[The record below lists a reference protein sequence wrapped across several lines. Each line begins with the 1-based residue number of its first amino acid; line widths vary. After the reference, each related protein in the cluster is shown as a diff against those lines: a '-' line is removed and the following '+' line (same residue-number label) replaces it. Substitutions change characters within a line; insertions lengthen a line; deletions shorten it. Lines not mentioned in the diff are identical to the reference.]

1 MSGIADIEGKTT
13 LPLWEKGDTMARVSY
28 VSSGAKIKVIGI
40 GGGGCN
46 AVTRMVRDQI
56 HGVDFI
62 AMNTDAKQLAV
73 TEAAT
78 RVQLGERVTRGL
90 GAGGDHLV
98 GQKAAEESRDEI
110 KDVVIGADM
119 VFIAAGMG
127 GGTGTGAAPLV
138 ADLARQSGALTI
150 GIVTKP
156 FSFEGNRRARVAEE
170 GIINL
175 IDRLDTMVIIP
186 NDRLL
191 GLCDRRTG
199 VDEALKLADQCLQN
213 GVQAIA
219 EVVTVPG
226 LVNLDFAD
234 IRSLMK
240 DAGPAWMSV
249 GRGSGP
255 NRAKDAAKEALA
267 SPLLDVSIQD
277 ATGVLFN
284 ISGGTNLTLFEVNS
298 AAEAIRRAVDP
309 EANIVFGVVLDPH
322 MGDSVRLTLIAT
334 GFASKGLAA
343 GTNRERELTRLLRG
357 LNTEELEAPSFSR
370 YRPIGTRPKQQSYDP
385 LLRVR

>member
-1 MSGIADIEGKTT
+1 MSSIADIEGKTT
-13 LPLWEKGDTMARVSY
+13 LPLWDKGDTMARVSY

-78 RVQLGERVTRGL
+78 RIQLGERVTRGL

-255 NRAKDAAKEALA
+255 NRAKDAAKEAIA

-284 ISGGTNLTLFEVNS
+284 VSGGSNLTLFEVNS
-298 AAEAIRRAVDP
+298 AADAIRRAVDP

>member
-1 MSGIADIEGKTT
+1 MSSIADIEGKTT
-13 LPLWEKGDTMARVSY
+13 LPLWDKGDTMARVSY